1 MEDFAGHAFISYVR
15 EDSGEVDRLQRI
27 LEAAG
32 IPVWRDTANLWPGEN
47 WSVKIKDAITRDALV
62 FIACFSSRSVS
73 RQKSYQNQE
82 LMLAVEQLR
91 LRRPDDPWLIPVRF
105 DACDVPDLELGPG
118 RTLASI
124 HRADLFGEDRN
135 RAAGRLVAAVL
146 RLLGSGASAPAEGQ
160 RARFDLSNYRFV
172 EEMDMAAELDRR
184 PDLLALTPTELE
196 HLVRQLFEAMGMTSW
211 VTQASTNERVDVVAI
226 NDDPI
231 AGGLYIIQVKR
242 YTSVVGLES
251 VYALAGLIE
260 EKRATKGVLVTT
272 SWVGKASRD
281 FVARHGRI
289 QVIEGREL
297 RYLLKEHLGVDAE
310 INLPRPRRD

>member
-1 MEDFAGHAFISYVR
+1 
-15 EDSGEVDRLQRI
+15 
-27 LEAAG
+27 
-32 IPVWRDTANLWPGEN
+32 
-47 WSVKIKDAITRDALV
+47 
-62 FIACFSSRSVS
+62 
-73 RQKSYQNQE
+73 
-82 LMLAVEQLR
+82 
-91 LRRPDDPWLIPVRF
+91 
-105 DACDVPDLELGPG
+105 
-118 RTLASI
+118 
-124 HRADLFGEDRN
+124 
-135 RAAGRLVAAVL
+135 
-146 RLLGSGASAPAEGQ
+146 
-160 RARFDLSNYRFV
+160 
-172 EEMDMAAELDRR
+172 MAAELDRR

-196 HLVRQLFEAMGMTSW
+196 HLIRQLFEAMGMTSW